1 MTVESWHTVH
11 IMAQETESYLTFL
24 CPYLYLFSFSCA
36 FGWIYCKSGL
46 SFSVQN
52 ESLEQKNTDVV
63 LLSIAITPYLGINCI
78 TMSATSEEVLYF
90 KMLHLSVC
98 VGGGFEIQT
107 APVEQKSLSN
117 ATCIHAISFYFC
129 LSFLSLFLH
138 CREIYMKGLNTIL
151 VCKCD

>member
-1 MTVESWHTVH
+1 MTFV
-11 IMAQETESYLTFL
+11 Y
-24 CPYLYLFSFSCA
+24 PYLYLFSFSCD

-46 SFSVQN
+46 SFNVQN

-78 TMSATSEEVLYF
+78 AMSATSEEVLYF

-117 ATCIHAISFYFC
+117 ATCIHAISFYFV
-129 LSFLSLFLH
+129 FLFYLCFYFAGKFIWRDRIPSWCANVIRFYLWN
-138 CREIYMKGLNTIL
+138 RLN
-151 VCKCD
+151 